1 MTANWHHPRFLFRGS
16 IMLIGYVRVST

>member
-16 IMLIGYVRVST
+16 IMLIGYVRV